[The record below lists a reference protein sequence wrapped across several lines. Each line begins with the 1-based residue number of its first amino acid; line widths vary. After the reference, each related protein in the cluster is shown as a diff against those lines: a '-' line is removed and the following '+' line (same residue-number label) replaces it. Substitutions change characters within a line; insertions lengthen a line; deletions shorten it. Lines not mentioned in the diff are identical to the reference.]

1 MFTIC
6 SCSNTCSLRKIF
18 PIKATHVVLFPKSH
32 AMSSEEGEGATRF
45 PIFKSR
51 TAIPYSQCSDYSP
64 DIEQFID
71 MPFFND
77 GVDGAFKEAVSI
89 FLFVMCCN
97 HVSIES
103 NL

>member
-1 MFTIC
+1 MFKYMFTAQNI
-6 SCSNTCSLRKIF
+6 SY
-18 PIKATHVVLFPKSH
+18 KSH
-32 AMSSEEGEGATRF
+32 TCGIFSKITCDEYEEGEGATRF

-64 DIEQFID
+64 DIEKFID

-77 GVDGAFKEAVSI
+77 GVDGAFTEAVSI